1 MNYAQLIQRYS
12 LELVAVDEEP
22 QNLIY
27 VFKELKAWTTL
38 DFVLHQNQAATDAD
52 QKLLQAI
59 MQQLLQHRSPQY
71 ITGKAYFRDLVL
83 TVDERVLIPRPET
96 EELVELILQENDNS
110 YKRVLDVGTG
120 SGAIAI
126 ALKKARPEW
135 QVVASDISADAL
147 DVAQQNARDLGIQL
161 DFIQS
166 DLLSAITGSF
176 DIIVSNPP
184 YIAPEDQAE
193 VAVNVL
199 ASEPHLALFAAE
211 HGFAAYRGLLSQ
223 TTAHLTNQGKI
234 YLEIGY
240 KQAKQVQE
248 LSKLY
253 LPEKRLR
260 ILQDSYGKDR
270 MVAIDD

>member
-12 LELVAVDEEP
+12 LELVAVDEDP

-223 TTAHLTNQGKI
+223 TTPHLTNQGKI

-248 LSKLY
+248 LSTLY